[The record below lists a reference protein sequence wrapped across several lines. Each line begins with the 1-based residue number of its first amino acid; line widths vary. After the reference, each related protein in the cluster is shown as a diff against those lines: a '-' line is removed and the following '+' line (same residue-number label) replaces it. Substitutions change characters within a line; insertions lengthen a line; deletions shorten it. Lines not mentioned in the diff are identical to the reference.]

1 MRRSRCQVRQVATT
15 TKVAVAEDN
24 GCELGWFMVRIL
36 CEYIFC
42 PRLYQVEH
50 RVAYL
55 VTAVLGPGAV

>member
-36 CEYIFC
+36 YEYIFC
-42 PRLYQVEH
+42 PRLYQVEQE
-50 RVAYL
+50 VAYL
-55 VTAVLGPGAV
+55 VIVLGCM